1 MPIQKITT
9 GVIDGTTTFA
19 NTAISGTITASQI
32 ATVNANTITSGTIPL
47 AQVPRLSNVKM
58 PAGSVL
64 QVVQAS
70 FNQKTTINSAA
81 IKVMETSITTTA
93 TNSKILAILSC
104 AIGGNNTYADHDLGL
119 AIGYKTGSASSTSTD
134 YTAVHYQDYSRQVV
148 AGLGSFYANDTTRS
162 GDGSIYWTEE
172 KTYLK
177 LISPNQSSGTNIYIS
192 FWGSTDGTYYLGS
205 PSGSTATDAGSEMSL
220 TLLEIAA

>member
-1 MPIQKITT
+1 MPVSQINSNSLAT
-9 GVIDGTTTFA
+9 GVPAKA
-19 NTAISGTITASQI
+19 NLPT
-32 ATVNANTITSGTIPL
+32 
-47 AQVPRLSNVKM
+47 
-58 PAGSVL
+58 GSVL
-64 QVVQAS
+64 QVVQVS
-70 FNQKTTINSAA
+70 QNVRFLLNTSAA
-81 IKVMETSITTTA
+81 KINEANLTTSQ

-104 AIGGNNTYADHDLGL
+104 AIGGNNAYADHDLGL

-134 YTAVHYQDYSRQVV
+134 YTAVHYQGYSRQVV

-177 LISPNQSSGTNIYIS
+177 LISPNQSSGTNIYVS

-205 PSGSTATDAGSEMSL
+205 PSGSTETDGGSEMSL
-220 TLLEIAA
+220 TLLEIAG

>member
-32 ATVNANTITSGTIPL
+32 ATVNANTITSGTIPV
-47 AQVPRLSNVKM
+47 AQIPQLTRAKM
-58 PAGSVL
+58 PTGSVL
-64 QVVQAS
+64 QVVQVS
-70 FNQKTTINSAA
+70 HNVKFVLNSSAA
-81 IKVMETSITTTA
+81 KINEANLTTSQD
-93 TNSKILAILSC
+93 NSKILAILSC
-104 AIGGNNTYADHDLGL
+104 ATGRTNAYSDTDLGL

-148 AGLGSFYANDTTRS
+148 AGLGSFYAADTTTA
-162 GDGSIYWTEE
+162 GDGGIYWTEE

-177 LISPNQSSGTNIYIS
+177 LISPNQSSGTNIYVS
-192 FWGSTDGTYYLGS
+192 FWGSTDGTYYIGS
-205 PSGSTATDAGSEMSL
+205 PSGSTVTDGGSEMSL

>member
-1 MPIQKITT
+1 MPTIISGDT
-9 GVIDGTTTFA
+9 GV
-19 NTAISGTITASQI
+19 NQITAGAIEKADLPS
-32 ATVNANTITSGTIPL
+32 
-47 AQVPRLSNVKM
+47 
-58 PAGSVL
+58 GSVL
-64 QVVQAS
+64 QVVQVSQNVRFVLNTAAAKI
-70 FNQKTTINSAA
+70 NEANLTTS
-81 IKVMETSITTTA
+81 A

-104 AIGGNNTYADHDLGL
+104 AIGGNNSYSDTDLGL

-177 LISPNQSSGTNIYIS
+177 LISPNQSSGTNIYVS

-205 PSGSTATDAGSEMSL
+205 PSGSTVTDGGSEMSL
-220 TLLEIAA
+220 TLLEIAP